1 MGREINSHHGLKIQN
16 SKILHYNIA
25 LHCTTQHC
33 TTQHSKALLSSAQQC
48 TAKHNTTHTIK
59 FGKLDIFND
68 FLTNLKADRLTLEM
82 SFRSNLSL
90 DFDRRRKMGQI
101 Q

>member
-1 MGREINSHHGLKIQN
+1 MGREIKSHHGLKIQN

-25 LHCTTQHC
+25 LHNT
-33 TTQHSKALLSSAQQC
+33 ALHNTAQQSTAQQC
-48 TAKHNTTHTIK
+48 TAKHNTTYTIK